1 LKVDALQALI
11 LGIIQGLTEFLP
23 ISSSGH
29 LIVVPDL
36 LGWEEHDLTFDVALH
51 VGTFA
56 AVLAYFRRDW
66 LRFFRS
72 FLRDASEHGMA
83 LAHFRPH
90 SRLLLLLA
98 LGSLPAGVVGIVF
111 GDAIED
117 NARGVAVV
125 ASMLIAVGAL
135 MWVAEMLGRRSE
147 GLESVGLGRAMLIG
161 TAQAV
166 ALIPGTS
173 RAGITISAGLFAGMT
188 REAAA
193 RFSFL
198 LATPAIAGAGLVKLP
213 DLVSNSSDTGTLPL
227 VVGTL
232 SAAAVGFVAIWFLLR
247 FLQTNS
253 LRVFVVYRLTLGLT
267 VLLALLAR

>member
-83 LAHFRPH
+83 LAHFRPD

-117 NARGVAVV
+117 NPRGVALV

-135 MWVAEMLGRRSE
+135 MWVAEMRGRRSE

-161 TAQAV
+161 AAQAV

-198 LATPAIAGAGLVKLP
+198 LATPAIAGAALVELP
-213 DLVSNSSDTGTLPL
+213 DLFSNSSDTGTLP
-227 VVGTL
+227 VAVGTL
-232 SAAAVGFVAIWFLLR
+232 SSAAVGFVAIWFLLR

>member
-1 LKVDALQALI
+1 LKVDALQALV
-11 LGIIQGLTEFLP
+11 LGVIQGLTEFLP
-23 ISSSGH
+23 VSSSGH

-36 LGWEEHDLTFDVALH
+36 LGWEEHDLAFDVALH
-51 VGTFA
+51 VGTFG

-72 FLRDASEHGMA
+72 FLRDASEHGTA
-83 LAHFRPH
+83 LARFAPD

-98 LGSLPAGVVGIVF
+98 LGSLPAGVVGIAF

-117 NARGVAVV
+117 NARGVALV
-125 ASMLIAVGAL
+125 ASMLIAVGVL

-161 TAQAV
+161 AAQAV

-213 DLVSNSSDTGTLPL
+213 DLVSNSSDIETLPL
-227 VVGTL
+227 VVGML

-253 LRVFVVYRLTLGLT
+253 LRVFVAYRLALGLSVLL
-267 VLLALLAR
+267 VLLAR

>member
-1 LKVDALQALI
+1 MNVLQALV

-36 LGWEEHDLTFDVALH
+36 LGWEEHELAFDVALH

-66 LRFFRS
+66 LRFLRS
-72 FLRDASEHGMA
+72 FFLDASRHGA
-83 LAHFRPH
+83 SIARFTRD

-98 LGSLPAGVVGIVF
+98 LGSVPAGVVGLAF

-117 NARGVAVV
+117 NARGVALV
-125 ASMLIAVGAL
+125 ASMLIVAGIF
-135 MWVAEMLGRRSE
+135 MWLAEMRGRRSE
-147 GLESVGLGRAMLIG
+147 GLESVGPGRALLIG
-161 TAQAV
+161 GAQAV

-173 RAGITISAGLFAGMT
+173 RAGITISTGLFAGMT

-198 LATPAIAGAGLVKLP
+198 LATPAIAGAAFVKIP
-213 DLVSNSSDTGTLPL
+213 DLFSDSSDIEALPL
-227 VVGTL
+227 MVGTL
-232 SAAAVGFVAIWFLLR
+232 SSAAVGFAAIWFLLR

-253 LRVFVVYRLTLGLT
+253 LRLFVAYRLALGLS
-267 VLLALLAR
+267 VLLVLLVR